1 MNSGMISMRYARAL
15 FEYSLEKKMEEK
27 VFAEMKNLAASLAG
41 EQKLRAALDNP
52 VLNTKDKLELIKLAA
67 GKEVSDVFVRFISLV
82 LAQRREDHLQRMSL
96 VYLDLYREYKNISVG
111 RLITAYPIK
120 TEVVDKI
127 KYLVQQKKSGTIEF
141 ITEVDP
147 DITGGFILYIDTYRL
162 DASIATQLKNIKQ
175 QLLDKNKKIA

>member
-15 FEYSLEKKMEEK
+15 FEYSLEKQTEDK

-41 EQKLRAALDNP
+41 EQKLRVALDNP

-67 GKEVSDVFVRFISLV
+67 GKDVSEVFVRFASLV

-96 VYLDLYREYKNISVG
+96 IYLDLYREYKNISVG
-111 RLITAYPIK
+111 RLITAQPIK
-120 TEVVDKI
+120 AEVVDKI
-127 KYLVQQKKSGTIEF
+127 KHLVQQKKSGTIEF

-147 DITGGFILYIDTYRL
+147 DITGGFVLYIDTYRL